1 MLPNGMNSEVYSRK
15 VLKCS
20 HHPNQN
26 RRPPKFEN
34 SYFSYFKYK
43 SNKRQKY
50 FKKQKAPA
58 ESRVAEGSSW
68 LMREKL
74 KTRTC

>member
-1 MLPNGMNSEVYSRK
+1 MLPNDMHSEVYSRK

-43 SNKRQKY
+43 RQKY
-50 FKKQKAPA
+50 FKKQKARKHQQIQQGCR
-58 ESRVAEGSSW
+58 SRR
-68 LMREKL
+68 LMANAKKVEN
-74 KTRTC
+74 